1 MRVWPIVALVLAL
14 ASCKNNTTTVFPT
27 CTDNLKNADET
38 DVDCGGGLC
47 TTCNTGKGCHV
58 DTDCRSKLC
67 KDGACLAATCDD
79 KTRNG
84 SETDVDCGGPSC
96 HACDLNALCAGINDC
111 VSRVCVGG
119 RCAAPSCGDGFQNGD
134 ETSVDCGGS
143 CPPCD

>member
-1 MRVWPIVALVLAL
+1 M
-14 ASCKNNTTTVFPT
+14 
-27 CTDNLKNADET
+27 
-38 DVDCGGGLC
+38 
-47 TTCNTGKGCHV
+47 
-58 DTDCRSKLC
+58 KLC
-67 KDGACLAATCDD
+67 VSGACLPATCDD
-79 KTRNG
+79 TTRNG

-96 HACDLNALCAGINDC
+96 PACTVNALCAGTNDC